1 MTTRT
6 GTSAAAAITAG
17 AAANLLGWGIVEGNY
32 PTMSE
37 ASVKATLYGE
47 HKEIQRSHTRTVSL
61 DMERWICFKPFFV
74 CGNSHPA
81 A

>member
-17 AAANLLGWGIVEGNY
+17 AAANLLSWGIVEGNY

-37 ASVKATLYGE
+37 ASVKSYLIRGAQRNPALTYPNREFGYGTLDLFQTFLRLRE
-47 HKEIQRSHTRTVSL
+47 
-61 DMERWICFKPFFV
+61 
-74 CGNSHPA
+74 
-81 A
+81 

>member
-37 ASVKATLYGE
+37 ASVKSYLIRGA
-47 HKEIQRSHTRTVSL
+47 QRNPALTYPNREL

>member
-37 ASVKATLYGE
+37 ASVKSYLIRGAQRNPALTYPNREFGYVTLDLFQTFLRLRE
-47 HKEIQRSHTRTVSL
+47 
-61 DMERWICFKPFFV
+61 
-74 CGNSHPA
+74 
-81 A
+81 